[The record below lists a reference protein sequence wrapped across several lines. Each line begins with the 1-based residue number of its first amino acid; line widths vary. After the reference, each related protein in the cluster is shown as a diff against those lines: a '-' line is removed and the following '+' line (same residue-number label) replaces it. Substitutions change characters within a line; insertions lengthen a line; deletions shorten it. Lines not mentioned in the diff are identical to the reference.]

1 MQQRTRC
8 AARDARCV
16 ARRTSRAEIGA
27 SFAQQR
33 YCLSMAAEASE
44 IQGHVTVAINLV
56 RSAPCI
62 EEPAYRRCISIETG
76 LVPFLVRLD
85 VSDRSHDCLT
95 KSRYYKTAANLC
107 ARGCVVKKKR
117 GRFRGLASS
126 KTLESR
132 HSAAQLQN
140 DAANA
145 HEFSYQ
151 RLRTPSVQRSSAPG
165 GNLVRR
171 LGQRSGRLRV

>member
-1 MQQRTRC
+1 MC
-8 AARDARCV
+8 GARCSI
-16 ARRTSRAEIGA
+16 RRPLCSAGEIGA

-76 LVPFLVRLD
+76 LVPFLVRLN
-85 VSDRSHDCLT
+85 VSDRSHDRLT

-107 ARGCVVKKKR
+107 ARGCVVRKKMWPVSW
-117 GRFRGLASS
+117 LASS
-126 KTLESR
+126 KTLESSSGSGR
-132 HSAAQLQN
+132 SQTTLQTRTKKRFSLSKSA
-140 DAANA
+140 
-145 HEFSYQ
+145 
-151 RLRTPSVQRSSAPG
+151 VQRPSAPDS
-165 GNLVRR
+165 NLRSLVGTN
-171 LGQRSGRLRV
+171 GQPLQLRELP